1 MHDPSTD
8 SALACHTYQKSHQ
21 TDYGKFTSLQQL
33 YLRQGSLG
41 RFQWGISFEG
51 EELGRDKDTI
61 AGRRGLMP
69 FDVNFGSNQFQD
81 KTSYYES
88 HIFARA
94 DYFLYVRPDLVV
106 TVLGK

>member
-1 MHDPSTD
+1 MHDPNTD
-8 SALACHTYQKSHQ
+8 SALACHTYQKTIQ
-21 TDYGKFTSLQQL
+21 TDYANLTSVQQL
-33 YLRQGSLG
+33 YLRQSNLG

-69 FDVNFGSNQFQD
+69 FDVVFTADTFQD
-81 KTSYYES
+81 PTAFYES